1 MIDAIRQY
9 NLVRHKRFS
18 PGGFSASW
26 HDAAYQL
33 HCNAWPSPWEGQ
45 LTLDRFIAEMK
56 SDHVDTLY
64 QTDGRT
70 GEERLLAYVKWKT
83 TSKFYTSRDQLSDPA
98 QVSLSAASTVRYVCA
113 YEITATN
120 DPVYRRLGT
129 RLLGEAID
137 HWTRTY
143 RKAVFCT
150 YSPKRKLTAVL
161 RRLAACRQDDRSL
174 LQVFADRVRSVA
186 SRRIYQ
192 WTARLDESLESF
204 LQREIVSIPDE
215 HIMGH
220 LISLK
225 DRFGGDLIDGLV
237 AAIGVAV
244 NFVYRAKTGRLA
256 CAPAA
261 FHRTLGAEHWRQYP
275 FSAMNCADALG
286 LVDHWRYSADPTRR
300 EECAE
305 LFRCQRAARIQR
317 TAGAEDLIV
326 LS

>member
-1 MIDAIRQY
+1 MIDAVRQSDI
-9 NLVRHKRFS
+9 VRHKRFS
-18 PGGFSASW
+18 PGGFLASW
-26 HDAAYQL
+26 HNAAYEL
-33 HCNAWPSPWEGQ
+33 HCSAWPAPWEGQ
-45 LTLDRFIAEMK
+45 LVLARFIAEMQ
-56 SDHVDTLY
+56 SDHVDVLY
-64 QTDGRT
+64 QLDDQT
-70 GEERLLAYVKWKT
+70 GQERLLAYVKWKA
-83 TSKFYTSRDQLSDPA
+83 TSKFYTSRDRLSDPA
-98 QVSLSAASTVRYVCA
+98 GISLSAASTVRYVCA

-120 DPVYRRLGT
+120 DPVYRRLGS

-137 HWTRTY
+137 HWAKTY

-161 RRLAACRQDDRSL
+161 RRLAASRQDDRSL

-186 SRRIYQ
+186 SRRIYR
-192 WTARLDESLESF
+192 WTARLNEPLESF

-215 HIMGH
+215 KIIEH
-220 LISLK
+220 LTLLK
-225 DRFGGDLIDGLV
+225 ERLGGDLIDGLV

-244 NFVYRAKTGRLA
+244 NFVYRARSGLLA

-261 FHRTLGAEHWRQYP
+261 FHRTVGAEHWRQYP

-305 LFRCQRAARIQR
+305 LYRCQRAARIQK
-317 TAGAEDLIV
+317 TADSEDLIV
-326 LS
+326 LG